1 MKRILV
7 ADQDL
12 KIREEIARFIRLCG
26 YEAAMVSDGET
37 LIEQLNDAAP
47 DLILL
52 DIFLPPTSG
61 LLVLK
66 SLRSEEDT
74 KDLPVL
80 MMSSEDS
87 EEASIL
93 SISSGANAFI
103 IKPVRLAELTTKM
116 QSVLDLARYKKQL
129 ESLNAQLA
137 REKHRMRKYFSEDL
151 VEKILNEEISTE
163 LGGSN
168 VEASILFMD
177 IRNSTGLAEKVGPA
191 RFAAFISDL
200 FTELMELIFKNY
212 GSVNKLLGDGI
223 LATFGCPEPSDDDA
237 ANAITTAHEMLDLI
251 EEFNK
256 RRPEYLTEPVRIGI
270 GISTGKVFAGNIGSV
285 RRIEYAVIG
294 DPVNTASR
302 LQDLT
307 KIVPCNAL
315 IDGSTRQ
322 RLNGNVAIRPS
333 GIQSIQGKS
342 GPVEV
347 FIFDGIRSK

>member
-1 MKRILV
+1 ML
-7 ADQDL
+7 
-12 KIREEIARFIRLCG
+12 
-26 YEAAMVSDGET
+26 S
-37 LIEQLNDAAP
+37 P
-47 DLILL
+47 
-52 DIFLPPTSG
+52 
-61 LLVLK
+61 
-66 SLRSEEDT
+66 EDT
-74 KDLPVL
+74 
-80 MMSSEDS
+80 

-93 SISSGANAFI
+93 SISSGADEFVV
-103 IKPVRLAELTTKM
+103 KPVRLAELTAKI
-116 QSVLDLARYKKQL
+116 QNVLQLARYKKQL

-163 LGGSN
+163 LGESN

-200 FTELMELIFKNY
+200 FTELMELIFKNH

-223 LATFGCPEPSDDDA
+223 LATFGCPEPSEDDA
-237 ANAITTAHEMLDLI
+237 VNAIATAHEMLELI
-251 EEFNK
+251 EAFNH